1 MIEYS
6 LANAPLQKELLAGE
20 KKKKKNLEVI
30 NSSKYHI
37 KLLVADLISD
47 IGCPLPLKTVKTLLA

>member
-20 KKKKKNLEVI
+20 KKINLEVI